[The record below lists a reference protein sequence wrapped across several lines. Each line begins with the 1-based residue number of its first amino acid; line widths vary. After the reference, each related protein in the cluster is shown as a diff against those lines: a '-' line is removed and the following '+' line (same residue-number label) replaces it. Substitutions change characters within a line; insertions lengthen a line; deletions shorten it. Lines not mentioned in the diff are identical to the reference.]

1 MWPQRMAV
9 SHSHHMVETR
19 ILSSV
24 FLPITRIQS
33 QKADGFQPLC
43 PLLWTDAR
51 FPGHRQTG
59 YPLTEGSSQGCVLQE
74 GCALRIRKRKPSM
87 QGRAGSCG
95 MRARS
100 LPSLQGAL
108 RIREHKPS
116 MQGWAGSCGMRAHS
130 LPSLQGVLID
140 LGCAV
145 SGQESEVRHPSGSG
159 MWPGLISLQN
169 LYPKKR
175 RCGNRS
181 NFSPTEFFDK
191 ERMKQGRKEEGKENE
206 RKAKLLKSFQEGA
219 AW

>member
-1 MWPQRMAV
+1 
-9 SHSHHMVETR
+9 
-19 ILSSV
+19 
-24 FLPITRIQS
+24 
-33 QKADGFQPLC
+33 
-43 PLLWTDAR
+43 
-51 FPGHRQTG
+51 
-59 YPLTEGSSQGCVLQE
+59 
-74 GCALRIRKRKPSM
+74 M
-87 QGRAGSCG
+87 QGWAGSCE

>member
-59 YPLTEGSSQGCVLQE
+59 YPLAEGSSQGCVLQE

-95 MRARS
+95 MRAAFPAFTSGSSEDKGTQAEHAGLGWQLWDESTFPAFTSGSSDRPGLCCEWAGERGPSPIRLWHVARPHIPAKTCIRRKDNVVTGLTS
-100 LPSLQGAL
+100 LPLNFL
-108 RIREHKPS
+108 TKRE
-116 MQGWAGSCGMRAHS
+116 
-130 LPSLQGVLID
+130 
-140 LGCAV
+140 
-145 SGQESEVRHPSGSG
+145 
-159 MWPGLISLQN
+159 
-169 LYPKKR
+169 
-175 RCGNRS
+175 
-181 NFSPTEFFDK
+181 
-191 ERMKQGRKEEGKENE
+191 
-206 RKAKLLKSFQEGA
+206 
-219 AW
+219 